1 MRSDRYSLDQ
11 FINQL
16 KTFDPIALANGM
28 ESNIRWNSIGNF
40 DFEIPASVKEDY
52 HRLSMERAEAVK
64 NETLWNWNK
73 YLVQTLTFIL
83 SYKKYAWGH
92 DELRPVTGN
101 YKDNW
106 GGMGM
111 TLIDSL
117 DTLYL
122 MGLIDEYNEAKEWV
136 Y

>member
-1 MRSDRYSLDQ
+1 
-11 FINQL
+11 
-16 KTFDPIALANGM
+16 M
-28 ESNIRWNSIGNF
+28 EL
-40 DFEIPASVKEDY
+40 EQVY
-52 HRLSMERAEAVK
+52 
-64 NETLWNWNK
+64 
-73 YLVQTLTFIL
+73 VQIHISIL